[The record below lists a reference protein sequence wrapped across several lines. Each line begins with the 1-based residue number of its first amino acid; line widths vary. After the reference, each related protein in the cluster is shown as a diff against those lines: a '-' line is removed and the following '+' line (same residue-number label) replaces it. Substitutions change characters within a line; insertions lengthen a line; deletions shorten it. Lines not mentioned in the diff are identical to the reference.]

1 VTPETGYF
9 LDKARR
15 VLMEADSILAINIH
29 DVAGRMAYLA
39 GFHAAQ
45 AFICERTGRS
55 VKTHK
60 GVHGQ
65 LYRLT
70 KDAAG
75 FDRDLRTFLSETYDL
90 KNVADYEIGPGPKY
104 RRNGRVR
111 RLNRPSASSPIS
123 RPYWAHHRAVMT
135 QRVDPA

>member
-90 KNVADYEIGPGPKY
+90 KNVADYETGPGAEISPERARAAIEQAKRFVAY
-104 RRNGRVR
+104 FEAVLGG
-111 RLNRPSASSPIS
+111 SS
-123 RPYWAHHRAVMT
+123 RGDDAT
-135 QRVDPA
+135 G